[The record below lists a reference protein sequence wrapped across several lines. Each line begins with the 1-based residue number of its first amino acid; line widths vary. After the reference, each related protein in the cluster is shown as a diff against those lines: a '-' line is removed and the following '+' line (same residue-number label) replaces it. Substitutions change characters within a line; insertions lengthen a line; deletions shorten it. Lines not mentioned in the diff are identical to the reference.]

1 MTISFAP
8 AVRESVSLLISLAGP
23 SGSGKTLSA
32 LKIARGLVGGDD
44 SRIAFID
51 TEAGRGLHY
60 APAAG
65 EKPGPARFGFQ
76 YADMRPPFSPEAYM
90 QAIAAADQAG
100 FGAIVV
106 DSTSHIWEGDGGVQ
120 DWHDRILDE
129 EVERARKNHTGS
141 WQFDEGKTRERLSI
155 GAWKVPKMAHKRF
168 VSRLLQCRAHIILCM
183 RADEKMRMEKV
194 KDDRGRERTVIV
206 QAKDMPPAERWQP
219 ICEKRLPYEMTVS
232 FVLTPDQ
239 PGFPV
244 PIKLQEQH
252 RAAVPLD
259 RPLSEDTGRQL
270 AEWARGGSSSQPA
283 DGHPAGETRPAA
295 RSPAPLAE
303 PPGGDYSEELAEGR
317 LAADCGLA
325 ALEAWWKRMP
335 ADTRTALKPT
345 LDSELKPAAEKVD
358 AEFADAPETEGA

>member
-1 MTISFAP
+1 MTFTFAP
-8 AVRESVSLLISLAGP
+8 AERKSVSLLISIAGP

-32 LKIARGLVGGDD
+32 LKIARGLMDGDD
-44 SRIAFID
+44 SRIGFVD
-51 TEAGRGLHY
+51 TEAGRAEHY
-60 APAAG
+60 AVAKG
-65 EKPGPARFGFQ
+65 EKPDAIHFAMQRG
-76 YADMRPPFSPEAYM
+76 DLRPPFSPEAYM
-90 QAIAAADQAG
+90 EAITVLDKAG
-100 FGAIVV
+100 FGVIVV

-141 WQFDEGKTRERLSI
+141 WQFDEGKIRERYSI
-155 GAWKVPKMAHKRF
+155 GAWRDPKRAHKQF

-232 FVLTPDQ
+232 FVLTPDR

-270 AEWARGGSSSQPA
+270 AEWARGGSSSQPV

-295 RSPAPLAE
+295 RTPAPLTE
-303 PPGGDYSEELAEGR
+303 PPGGDYSKELDEGR
-317 LAADCGLA
+317 EAAVRGMAPLT
-325 ALEAWWKRMP
+325 AWWGRMSAEVKR
-335 ADTRTALKPT
+335 ALKPT
-345 LDSELKPAAEKVD
+345 LDAELKPTAEKVD
-358 AEFADAPETEGA
+358 AELAGAPETEEA